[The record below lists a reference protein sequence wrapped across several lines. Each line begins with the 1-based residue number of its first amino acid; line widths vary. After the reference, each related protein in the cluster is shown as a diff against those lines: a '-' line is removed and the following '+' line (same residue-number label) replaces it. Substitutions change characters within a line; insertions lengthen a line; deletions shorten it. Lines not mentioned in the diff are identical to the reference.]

1 MNYLKRNKM
10 NKQNFFYPKKNN
22 WDIGWP
28 CSPRLSSLLILGM
41 VVVVLILANNI

>member
-1 MNYLKRNKM
+1 M

-28 CSPRLSSLLILGM
+28 CSPRLFSLLVLGM
-41 VVVVLILANNI
+41 TVMILILTNNI